1 MSFEWCVKLKLFQIK
16 FNKVI
21 QGDTVKFYSALFL
34 TLFTLIFISCQNAEN
49 SVVSAIANPE
59 VITSQTDNST
69 NILTI
74 SKEID
79 GQIGGQIQFSSTIID
94 SQGKPVLVDIVLTF
108 DSGSFV
114 GKKIITINPDVNK
127 GSVQFIPKM
136 TFLKPAKLDLSFT
149 GINLK
154 NLGFNS
160 NSTVDFVY
168 MSDDGKIEFIIK
180 NECKIKWDTQ
190 KLYVKNALLPHF
202 SRYGFV
208 RKSQ

>member
-1 MSFEWCVKLKLFQIK
+1 MK
-16 FNKVI
+16 FF
-21 QGDTVKFYSALFL
+21 GSLFL
-34 TLFTLIFISCQNAEN
+34 VLFTLIFFSCQNAEN
-49 SVVSAIANPE
+49 SVVSANDNPE
-59 VITSQTDNST
+59 AISSQTDNSV

-79 GQIGGQIQFSSTIID
+79 GQIGGQIPFSSTIIN
-94 SQGKPVLVDIVLTF
+94 SQGNPVLVDIVLTF

-114 GKKIITINPDVNK
+114 GKKTITIYPDVNK
-127 GSVQFIPKM
+127 GFVQFTPKM
-136 TFLKPAKLDLSFT
+136 TFLKPVKLDLSFT
-149 GINLK
+149 GVNLK

-168 MSDDGKIEFIIK
+168 MDDNGGFEYILK
-180 NECKIKWDTQ
+180 NECKIKWVTQ
-190 KLYVKNALLPHF
+190 KLYVKKALLPHF

>member
-1 MSFEWCVKLKLFQIK
+1 M
-16 FNKVI
+16 
-21 QGDTVKFYSALFL
+21 KFYNALFFA
-34 TLFTLIFISCQNAEN
+34 LFTFIFFSCQNAEN
-49 SVVSAIANPE
+49 SVVSVIDNSEA
-59 VITSQTDNST
+59 ITSQTNDSV

-79 GQIGGQIQFSSTIID
+79 GQIGGQIPFNSTIID
-94 SQGKPVLVDIVLTF
+94 AQGKPVLVNIVLTF

-114 GKKIITINPDVNK
+114 GKKIITLNPDVNT
-127 GSVQFIPKM
+127 GSVQFTPKI
-136 TFLKPAKLDLSFT
+136 TFTNPAKLDLSFT

-168 MSDDGKIEFIIK
+168 MDDNGKIELILK
-180 NECKIKWDTQ
+180 NECKIKWNTQ

-202 SRYGFV
+202 SRYGFIK
-208 RKSQ
+208 KSE